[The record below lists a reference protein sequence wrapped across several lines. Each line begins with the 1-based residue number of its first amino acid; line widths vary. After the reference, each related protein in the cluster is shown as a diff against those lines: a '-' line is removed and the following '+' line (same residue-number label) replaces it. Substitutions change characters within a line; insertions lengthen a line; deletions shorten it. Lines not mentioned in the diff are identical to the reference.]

1 MHRTR
6 STLLVVVC
14 TALLMLVAGPAIAGP
29 APLDPPADG
38 GASAPVDA
46 VAGSD
51 PGAWTILGYT
61 AAGLLVVTI
70 LALAAVIV
78 VRHSHHHAPHPA

>member
-6 STLLVVVC
+6 STLLMVVC
-14 TALLMLVAGPAIAGP
+14 TALLMLVAGPAMAGP
-29 APLDPPADG
+29 APLDPPTG
-38 GASAPVDA
+38 GHSSAPVDA
-46 VAGSD
+46 FDGSD

-61 AAGLLVVTI
+61 AAGLIVVTV
-70 LALAAVIV
+70 LALAAVAV